1 MLSFAE
7 LKTKPFIQRAIANP
21 SKPGSVLSFFF
32 AVDYDDTAKY
42 KDTMLNSAG
51 TIFAN
56 NEYPKH
62 TPKTLKSK
70 ISRCSD
76 AATLSIEPNTG
87 LGIVS

>member
-1 MLSFAE
+1 MLHPLLFMMLSFAE

-51 TIFAN
+51 TIFAS
-56 NEYPKH
+56 NE
-62 TPKTLKSK
+62 
-70 ISRCSD
+70 RFWFMQSD
-76 AATLSIEPNTG
+76 EYDELCKPFT
-87 LGIVS
+87 